1 MAAAGLARRDSKLLK
16 SKEGGAMGKFFAI
29 ILVVI
34 TLASAY
40 PIVTHKFVQPE
51 DISTHGHA
59 IDEQLADTM
68 AEGGFAFVGAQ
79 LLLAFFVWKFSS
91 RKDGSKVT
99 HLPGGAKL
107 VVATAF
113 ILVGTEVLALGVLGQ
128 KAWADVY
135 FTSPKPDA
143 LQVQAQ
149 AGQFA
154 FYFRYPGADGK
165 FAPLHP
171 DKIDEGNQ
179 NYFGLDPA
187 NDVEARDD
195 IVTAEMTIPVNR
207 EIHLLMHAKDVGHS
221 FYVRELRIQQDFVP
235 GLDLSLHFTATKTG
249 KYEIVC
255 TQLCG
260 LGHYNMKAY
269 LNVLP
274 QDEFEKWLKD
284 RAAEQ

>member
-1 MAAAGLARRDSKLLK
+1 
-16 SKEGGAMGKFFAI
+16 MGKIFGVI
-29 ILVVI
+29 ITI
-34 TLASAY
+34 IALASAY
-40 PIVTHKFVQPE
+40 PIVTHMYVQPV

-68 AEGGFAFVGAQ
+68 AEAGLSFVLAQ
-79 LLLAFFVWKFSS
+79 LLLAFCVWKFSN
-91 RKDGSKVT
+91 RKEGAKVF
-99 HLPGGAKL
+99 HLRGGAKL
-107 VVATAF
+107 MVVAAF

-171 DKIDEGNQ
+171 DKIDEGKQ
-179 NYFGLDPA
+179 NYVGRVPGGG
-187 NDVEARDD
+187 VGGGGGGGG
-195 IVTAEMTIPVNR
+195 AEMTIPVNR

-221 FYVRELRIQQDFVP
+221 FYVPELRVQQDFVP
-235 GLDLSLHFTATKTG
+235 GLDVSVHFTATKIG

-269 LNVLP
+269 LEVKS
-274 QDEFEKWLKD
+274 QEDYDAWLKQQ
-284 RAAEQ
+284 AALQ

>member
-1 MAAAGLARRDSKLLK
+1 
-16 SKEGGAMGKFFAI
+16 MGKLFGVILAI
-29 ILVVI
+29 IA
-34 TLASAY
+34 LASAY
-40 PIVTHKFVQPE
+40 PIVTHMYVQPV

-68 AEGGFAFVGAQ
+68 AEAGLSFVLAQ
-79 LLLAFFVWKFSS
+79 LLLAFCVWKFSN
-91 RKDGSKVT
+91 RKEGAKVF
-99 HLPGGAKL
+99 HLRGGARL
-107 VVATAF
+107 VVVAAF

-128 KAWADVY
+128 KAWAEVY
-135 FTSPKPDA
+135 FTAPKPDA

-154 FYFRYPGADGK
+154 FYFRYPGPDGK
-165 FAPLHP
+165 FGPLHP

-187 NDVEARDD
+187 NDVESRDD
-195 IVTAEMTIPVNR
+195 IVTAEMAIPVNR

-235 GLDLSLHFTATKTG
+235 GLDLSLHFTATQTG
-249 KYEIVC
+249 HFEILC

-269 LNVLP
+269 LNVLS
-274 QDEFEKWLKD
+274 QEDFDKWIKQK
-284 RAAEQ
+284 ASEQ